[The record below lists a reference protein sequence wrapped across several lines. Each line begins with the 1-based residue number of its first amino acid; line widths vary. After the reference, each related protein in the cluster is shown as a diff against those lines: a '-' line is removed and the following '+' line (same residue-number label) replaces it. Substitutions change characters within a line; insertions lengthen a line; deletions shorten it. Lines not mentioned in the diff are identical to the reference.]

1 MSGAAHAALRQAL
14 DISAQMLDAADQ
26 GHWSHVAELDAER
39 QACIRQPHAADR
51 YNIEALTTLHE
62 HNRRLL
68 ERAELARAGVE
79 RQLGQHKYNH
89 RALSTYIASSG

>member
-14 DISAQMLDAADQ
+14 DISAQMLDAADR
-26 GHWSHVAELDAER
+26 GHWSYVAELDAER
-39 QACIRQPHAADR
+39 QACIRQPHAADP
-51 YNIEALTTLHE
+51 YNIEALTTLRE
-62 HNRRLL
+62 HNHRLL
-68 ERAELARAGVE
+68 ERAELARSGVE

>member
-1 MSGAAHAALRQAL
+1 MSGTAHAPLRQAL
-14 DISAQMLDAADQ
+14 DISAQMLDAADR

-39 QACIRQPHAADR
+39 QACIRQQHPADP
-51 YNIEALTTLHE
+51 YNIAALTTLNE

-68 ERAELARAGVE
+68 ERAARARAGVE

>member
-1 MSGAAHAALRQAL
+1 
-14 DISAQMLDAADQ
+14 
-26 GHWSHVAELDAER
+26 
-39 QACIRQPHAADR
+39 
-51 YNIEALTTLHE
+51 LHE

>member
-1 MSGAAHAALRQAL
+1 MSGATHAALRQAL
-14 DISAQMLDAADQ
+14 DISAQMLDAADR
-26 GHWSHVAELDAER
+26 GHWSQVAELDVER
-39 QACIRQPHAADR
+39 QACIRQPHAADP
-51 YNIEALTTLHE
+51 YNIEALATLHE